1 MTLKRFSFIAVV
13 LGIAT
18 SCGSDPLDIDASQV
32 KIDLGFVNMDS
43 ALVNAD
49 SVELIEL
56 HHRYKTEIPG
66 IYEYQLGYCLGIG
79 KVEDT
84 AFYNSINLFL
94 KEPYISR
101 VEKRISEKFSD
112 LKPVNDKITDGFKH
126 LKYHFSN
133 GLIPE
138 NIVFMNSFFASNA
151 FSTEKEIGIGLE
163 RYLGK
168 ETDVIS
174 ELPPDKFYEW
184 MKEGLDDKFIARD
197 ALCSWIM
204 THYVEEVNGNLAEH
218 LIRWG
223 KIIYLTEASFPEDS
237 DALIMRYSEED
248 LQWALDH
255 EYDVWTYLVTDK
267 LLFKT
272 DEKMRI
278 NLINDGPFTVG
289 LPEKGPDRLG
299 QCLGWRMV
307 KKYMEIKK
315 VSLEE
320 LIKTPYTSILSE
332 YEID

>member
-1 MTLKRFSFIAVV
+1 MTLKRFWFFALA
-13 LGIAT
+13 LGLTA
-18 SCGSDPLDIDASQV
+18 SCGSDPLDVDASEIMV
-32 KIDLGFVNMDS
+32 DLNYVNLDSTLVHADS
-43 ALVNAD
+43 A
-49 SVELIEL
+49 ELIKM
-56 HHRYKTEIPG
+56 HHRFKEQIPG

-79 KVEDT
+79 NVEDT

-94 KEPYISR
+94 NEPYISR
-101 VEKRISEKFSD
+101 VEKRISEKFAD
-112 LKPVNDKITDGFKH
+112 LKPVKNQITNGFKQ
-126 LKYHFSN
+126 LKFHFAK
-133 GLIPE
+133 GLIPD
-138 NIVFMNSFFASNA
+138 NVVFMNSFFASNA

-168 ETDVIS
+168 ETDVIQ

-204 THYVEEVNGNLAEH
+204 THYVEDVNGNLAEH

-223 KIIYLTEASFPEDS
+223 KIIYLTEAAFPKES
-237 DALIMRYSEED
+237 DALIMRYTED
-248 LQWALDH
+248 DLKWALEH

-299 QCLGWRMV
+299 QFLGWRMV

-315 VSLEE
+315 ISLEE
-320 LIKTPYTSILSE
+320 LLKTPYTAILSE

>member
-1 MTLKRFSFIAVV
+1 MTLKRFSFIAST
-13 LGIAT
+13 LIILA
-18 SCGSDPLDIDASQV
+18 SCGSDPLDIDASNV
-32 KIDLGFVNMDS
+32 KVNLEFVN
-43 ALVNAD
+43 VD
-49 SVELIEL
+49 SVFVNSDSSGLIQA
-56 HHRYKTEIPG
+56 HHRFKQEIPG

-79 KVEDT
+79 NVEDT
-84 AFYNSINLFL
+84 AFYNSIRLFL
-94 KEPYISR
+94 KEPYIAR
-101 VEKRISEKFSD
+101 VEQRISEKFKN
-112 LKPVNDKITDGFKH
+112 LNPVQSKITDGFKH
-126 LKYHFSN
+126 LKFHFSK
-133 GLIPE
+133 GSIPG
-138 NIVFMNSFFASNA
+138 NVVFMNSFFASNA

-168 ETDVIS
+168 ETDVIK

-184 MKEGLDDKFIARD
+184 MKEGLDEKFMARD

-204 THYVEEVNGNLAEH
+204 THYVEDVNGNLAEH

-223 KIIYLTEASFPEDS
+223 KIIYLTEAAFPSES
-237 DALIMRYSEED
+237 DALIIRYSEED

-255 EYDVWTYLVTDK
+255 EFDVWTYLVTDK

-299 QCLGWRMV
+299 QFLGWRMV

-320 LIKTPYTSILSE
+320 LIKTPYTTILSE